1 MFPVLFEIH
10 DFRKLAG
17 EIQLLEIIIGVGAA
31 LGWLALYLRGK
42 RNWLASALN
51 LISFLVLLHVVLSFL
66 MDKEITIYSF
76 GVIIIIGFFAGAAY
90 MVRQTRP
97 LGLEDRRI
105 FDWAFWL
112 LVVGIIGARFFYA
125 YINYDQFTQDK
136 LAVFKIWQGGLV
148 WYGGLVP
155 AAIVGVWLLVRNR
168 MPVLHVTDIGAAAI
182 MLALGI
188 GRWSCLMA
196 GDDYGKVTDLW
207 LGIRFYD
214 PRCLVEENLLGLAL
228 HPTQLYMS
236 VNCLWIFFATDV
248 IRRKS
253 KYAGQAFGWMLILY
267 AVSRAAFIEPLR
279 GDFVERTPAYGHRA
293 AVAIDV
299 DKADGTPPL
308 KLLRGDAVTSQDG
321 VGGLLLA
328 DLDLPEGAAH
338 GTVYAISDRKFEPAE
353 TANLLQ
359 RRGRRMP
366 PQAWVIRSIE
376 GLPDNVSVS
385 SRSTQWY
392 GSHLPEPPDYVSTSQ
407 WISIAIV
414 LAGVGIVLYARRR
427 REPG

>member
-1 MFPVLFEIH
+1 V
-10 DFRKLAG
+10 RK
-17 EIQLLEIIIGVGAA
+17 
-31 LGWLALYLRGK
+31 
-42 RNWLASALN
+42 
-51 LISFLVLLHVVLSFL
+51 
-66 MDKEITIYSF
+66 
-76 GVIIIIGFFAGAAY
+76 
-90 MVRQTRP
+90 TRP
-97 LGLEDRRI
+97 LGLEDRKI
-105 FDWAFWL
+105 FDWAFWM

-125 YINYDQFTQDK
+125 YINYDQFTADK
-136 LAVFKIWQGGLV
+136 LAVLKIWQGGLV

-155 AAIVGVWLLVRNR
+155 AAIVGVWLLVRHK

-196 GDDYGKVTDLW
+196 GDDYGKITDSW

-214 PRCLVEENLLGLAL
+214 PRSLVNENLIGLPL

-267 AVSRAAFIEPLR
+267 AVTRATFIEDLR

-293 AVAIDV
+293 AVAIDFEKDEGSEAV
-299 DKADGTPPL
+299 RIERGTV
-308 KLLRGDAVTSQDG
+308 VTGAGG
-321 VGGLLLA
+321 VTGLLLS
-328 DLDLPEGAAH
+328 DVDLPAGAAGAMVH
-338 GTVYAISDRKFEPAE
+338 AISDTKFDAAE
-353 TANLLQ
+353 TVSPLQ
-359 RRGRRMP
+359 RPGRRLP
-366 PQAWVIRSIE
+366 PQAWVIRSVE
-376 GLPDNVSVS
+376 GLPEQVSFS
-385 SRSTQWY
+385 SRSSEWY

-414 LAGVGIVLYARRR
+414 LAGAGIVLYARKR
-427 REPG
+427 REPGYAEAVAAHAAEEKAAA